1 MYAKVGTAIVVL
13 TLLIG
18 FSAGLSHHQV
28 EAKTGF
34 EADTITLEAAQRVI
48 AAAVKK
54 SGEMNL
60 NMNVTVLD
68 VGGNLKAFVRMDDAF
83 LGSADISMKK
93 AKTSVMFNAPSG
105 ALGTMTQPGGSLYGL
120 ERSNGGL
127 ITFAGGLPLHNA
139 SGRLIGSIGVSGS
152 SVENDEIVAKAG
164 ADGL

>member
-1 MYAKVGTAIVVL
+1 
-13 TLLIG
+13 
-18 FSAGLSHHQV
+18 
-28 EAKTGF
+28 
-34 EADTITLEAAQRVI
+34 
-48 AAAVKK
+48 
-54 SGEMNL
+54 
-60 NMNVTVLD
+60 
-68 VGGNLKAFVRMDDAF
+68 
-83 LGSADISMKK
+83 MKK